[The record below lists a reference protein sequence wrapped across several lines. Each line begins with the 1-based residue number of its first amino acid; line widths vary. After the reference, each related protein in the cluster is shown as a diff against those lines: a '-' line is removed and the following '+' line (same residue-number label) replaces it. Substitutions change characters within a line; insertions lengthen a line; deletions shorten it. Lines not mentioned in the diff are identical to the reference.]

1 MPTSATGGYLTPT
14 NTEPLSDVALQD
26 FMHDWLAGI
35 SGVDNTLVRP
45 RWQGTPPNIPDKG
58 IDWLAFGLKG
68 RSKQG
73 TPYNVHLPNANG
85 GLGRDQLRQHEELD
99 FLVTAYGPNADLIT
113 TRLKCGMF
121 VAQNREPLQLVNMDF
136 VDCGDP
142 VTVPELIKNQWLY
155 RVDLTFTIRRQI
167 VLEYDVQNI
176 LTAGGTVKID
186 LETAEYDLNFET

>member
-1 MPTSATGGYLTPT
+1 M
-14 NTEPLSDVALQD
+14 
-26 FMHDWLAGI
+26 
-35 SGVDNTLVRP
+35 
-45 RWQGTPPNIPDKG
+45 
-58 IDWLAFGLKG
+58 
-68 RSKQG
+68 
-73 TPYNVHLPNANG
+73 
-85 GLGRDQLRQHEELD
+85 RQHEGLD